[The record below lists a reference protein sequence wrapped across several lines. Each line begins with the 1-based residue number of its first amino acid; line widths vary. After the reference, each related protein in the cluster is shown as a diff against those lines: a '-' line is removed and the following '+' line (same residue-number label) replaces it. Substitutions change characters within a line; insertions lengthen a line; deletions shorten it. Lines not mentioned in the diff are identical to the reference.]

1 MRIQD
6 LLSLSTRMF
15 RTRALRTA
23 LTILG
28 MSVGIGTI
36 VFLVSLGYGL
46 QALLLEQI
54 TTSESLLSLDV
65 FPSDS
70 VIVSIDDLAVE
81 SFEALPNVIE
91 VIPAAT
97 LATQGTVGDSTAD
110 ATATVTEPGFFR
122 LSGIKLLGGTFYEEE
137 DPGRIL
143 ISATLAELYGWTETT
158 AIGKQISLTA
168 FYRGN
173 LPITDQSA
181 IEKRL
186 DLEAKKD
193 ITVSGVVEGEGLIM
207 YFSSNLFPEIV
218 TTEFTQAKVRVKDSE
233 SFEPVR
239 DVLAQSGYSVLALS
253 DVVDQANAIFNVLQ
267 IVLAVF
273 GTAALIVSAI
283 GMVNTMTI
291 TFLERTQE
299 IGIMRSIGAS
309 RIDMFFLF
317 LIESAVMGFLG
328 GVGGV
333 LIGYLGQI
341 VITFGLDI
349 LASQL
354 GGASVDVFKT
364 PLWFVGAVIIFSTIV
379 GFVTGILPGRR
390 ARKLNPLDALRYK

>member
-1 MRIQD
+1 MRIPD

-28 MSVGIGTI
+28 VSVGIGTI

-46 QALLLEQI
+46 QSLLLEQI

-70 VIVSIDDLAVE
+70 EIVAIDERAIE
-81 SFEALPNVIE
+81 EFRALPNVVE

-97 LATQGTVGDSTAD
+97 LSTQTTVGESTAD

-122 LSGIKLLGGTFYEEE
+122 LAGIDLVAGDFYIEG
-137 DPGRIL
+137 DTTRII
-143 ISATLAELYGWTETT
+143 ISQTLAELYRWTPET
-158 AIGKQISLTA
+158 AIGKELRLTA
-168 FYRGN
+168 FYKGER
-173 LPITDQSA
+173 DQTQS
-181 IEKRL
+181 IVERNL
-186 DLEAKKD
+186 DLEATKNVV
-193 ITVSGVVEGEGLIM
+193 VSGVVNGEGLVM
-207 YFSSNLFPEIV
+207 YFAPELFPEI
-218 TTEFTQAKVRVKDSE
+218 TYTEYSQAKVRVANSE
-233 SFEPVR
+233 VLESVR
-239 DVLAQSGYSVLALS
+239 ETLSQSGFSVLALS
-253 DVVDQANAIFNVLQ
+253 DVVEQANTIFNVLQ
-267 IVLAVF
+267 IILAVF
-273 GTAALIVSAI
+273 GTAALVVSAI
-283 GMVNTMTI
+283 GMINTMTI

-317 LIESAVMGFLG
+317 LIESGVMGFLG

-341 VITFGLDI
+341 IISLGLDL
-349 LASQL
+349 LASRL
-354 GGASVDVFKT
+354 GGESVDIFET
-364 PLWFVGAVIIFSTIV
+364 PIWFIVVVILFSTIV
-379 GFVTGILPGRR
+379 GFITGILPGKR